1 MAVRHSDRHLDPHGH
16 RHGPRRD
23 ELHGSRVATAKYG
36 AYSKKKF
43 PPLRRESR
51 RGNDFLDDCF
61 LDYLLGGAGMSIWVR
76 STLSYEDCQIR
87 LRESGKFLS
96 IGVALPR
103 KPFGWM
109 LVLVNLLFHFFFL
122 TSQ

>member
-1 MAVRHSDRHLDPHGH
+1 MAVRHSDRHFDPHGH

-43 PPLRRESR
+43 PPLRCESR

-61 LDYLLGGAGMSIWVR
+61 LDDCFLDDCFLDDCFLDLLTGG
-76 STLSYEDCQIR
+76 
-87 LRESGKFLS
+87 
-96 IGVALPR
+96 
-103 KPFGWM
+103 
-109 LVLVNLLFHFFFL
+109 
-122 TSQ
+122 